1 MTGSFSQSSISHQEL
16 MSTANFAVAVYKF
29 LFSSNEPLLLADIFD
44 VHMTSL
50 SPIVQLQLTLW
61 YCVQIDVSATYRGSC
76 MSLLEP
82 VIGGHTL

>member
-1 MTGSFSQSSISHQEL
+1 MTA
-16 MSTANFAVAVYKF
+16 ANFAVAVYKF
-29 LFSSNEPLLLADIFD
+29 LFSSNEPLLPADIFD

-50 SPIVQLQLTLW
+50 SPIVQLLLTLW